1 MIKMQAFCTRQSI
14 TNRGKYNYCPLAK
27 YCLCKL
33 KTSNWYSSSLKS
45 KEVSKLQKS
54 FVFLYGS
61 GREFEEKIKE
71 TIPLATASKRIKYL
85 KLNLTQEEQDVHMT
99 NYKTLLKEVKDGQ
112 NKWEDT
118 PCSCIEVLNI
128 VNMAILP
135 KGIFTDSMQ
144 SLAKPTTHF
153 SEIEQKILIKVL

>member
-14 TNRGKYNYCPLAK
+14 TNRGEYNYCPLAK

-45 KEVSKLQKS
+45 KGVSKLQKS

-61 GREFEEKIKE
+61 GRKFEEKIKE

-99 NYKTLLKEVKDGQ
+99 NYKTLLKEVKEGQ

-135 KGIFTDSMQ
+135 KGIYRFNAISRKTNN
-144 SLAKPTTHF
+144 TF
-153 SEIEQKILIKVL
+153 FRN